1 MIHTKAL
8 PMEINEKIRFM
19 REIKGW
25 SQKEMAEKLNMSM
38 NGYANIEKGETNIQ
52 YSRLEQISELLGM
65 KLSELTD
72 LDDRNF
78 QIFLECESSGNYENN
93 ISINSS
99 DEVAELRHKLEISKL
114 ETEQQKMVNLHLKQ
128 EITHLK
134 DIIKLTKK
142 SLPPQDESK

>member
-78 QIFLECESSGNYENN
+78 QIFLECDGNYGNN
-93 ISINSS
+93 VSVSSS
-99 DEVAELRHKLEISKL
+99 DEQLQHKLEIAQLKI
-114 ETEQQKMVNLHLKQ
+114 EQQKMENLHLKQ
-128 EITHLK
+128 EINHLK
-134 DIIKLTKK
+134 EIIELTKK
-142 SLPPQDESK
+142 SLPPQNESK